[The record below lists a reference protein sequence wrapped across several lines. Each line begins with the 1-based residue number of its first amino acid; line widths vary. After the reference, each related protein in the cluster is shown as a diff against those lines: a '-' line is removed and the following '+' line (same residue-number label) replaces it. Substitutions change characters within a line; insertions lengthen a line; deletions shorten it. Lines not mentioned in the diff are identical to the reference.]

1 MTGADAIGHHAAMTD
16 GSRPLGDRG
25 WLGLRRPDE
34 AADRWELTV
43 RPRICGRTG
52 YLHGGCS
59 LAAATTAMEQATG
72 RPLIWATAQ
81 YLSRAAQDE
90 VVSYAV
96 TVGSAGNRVS
106 QVSAVASVGDRV
118 VARFLAACGQR
129 PGANAHRW
137 GEPPVVPGPD
147 ESGGYEL
154 TWEPD
159 GSFHRTVELRVAA
172 FDRDRGTAAFW
183 VRMPDGVHETSA
195 GIAMLGDYVP
205 AGFRLVLSE
214 TEKPASSLDNTVRI
228 TGLEPSEWLLLDIRL
243 GTVTDGAAHGDLR
256 AWTQSGLLVGMA
268 SQSFMFSV

>member
-1 MTGADAIGHHAAMTD
+1 MRSEI
-16 GSRPLGDRG
+16 S
-25 WLGLRRPDE
+25 PDDLHVLIRE
-34 AADRWELTV
+34 ADR
-43 RPRICGRTG
+43 
-52 YLHGGCS
+52 
-59 LAAATTAMEQATG
+59 AA
-72 RPLIWATAQ
+72 R
-81 YLSRAAQDE
+81 
-90 VVSYAV
+90 
-96 TVGSAGNRVS
+96 
-106 QVSAVASVGDRV
+106 
-118 VARFLAACGQR
+118 RFLWKSALPRADLDDIRQELLVDLIAR
-129 PGANAHRW
+129 LPG
-137 GEPPVVPGPD
+137 
-147 ESGGYEL
+147 
-154 TWEPD
+154 
-159 GSFHRTVELRVAA
+159 